1 MSEILGAAKGTWERH
16 RVRQE
21 RGWISRN
28 LLSLR
33 FAGKPSQSD
42 TDIIYM
48 EVILQ
53 LKGHKPVVKSCHEIV
68 ASP

>member
-1 MSEILGAAKGTWERH
+1 MSEILGATKGTWERH

-33 FAGKPSQSD
+33 FAGKPSQGHSD
-42 TDIIYM
+42 AIYM